1 MSDEFDPII
10 LPKDDSGGGPNL
22 NPQQP
27 ADPKGTRGC
36 ILLAL
41 IALLLLIAAHK
52 ILNTPWMA
60 SLFFAAVFLLCG
72 IAAVRQER
80 QSIKPSYRFGA
91 LFISIGAAMA
101 VSGLALTAER
111 FGLLTLP
118 KEGALADRIRSVV
131 FIVIGIGII
140 AFVLAGYFHK
150 RRWCTERVEGVCVEM
165 APVRR
170 KKRRNPSMV
179 PVYEFFCGGT
189 THRLRDSTG
198 ARWCKP
204 KIGDTRKIYIDPE
217 HLDEMYEPKRYIGM
231 MIFPCLFG
239 AVFIALGIWLM
250 TLPPIE

>member
-131 FIVIGIGII
+131 FIVIGIGMI

-150 RRWCTERVEGVCVEM
+150 RRWCTERVEATCVELVQ
-165 APVRR
+165 VRS
-170 KKRRNPSMV
+170 RRGRVSQV
-179 PVYEFFCGGT
+179 PVYEFFCGGA
-189 THRLRDSTG
+189 THLLRGNTASTSANPHVG
-198 ARWCKP
+198 E
-204 KIGDTRKIYIDPE
+204 TRMIYVDPV
-217 HLDEMYEPKRYIGM
+217 HLDEMYDPKPYYRM
-231 MIFPCLFG
+231 LIFPCLFG
-239 AVFIALGIWLM
+239 ALFIALGIWLM